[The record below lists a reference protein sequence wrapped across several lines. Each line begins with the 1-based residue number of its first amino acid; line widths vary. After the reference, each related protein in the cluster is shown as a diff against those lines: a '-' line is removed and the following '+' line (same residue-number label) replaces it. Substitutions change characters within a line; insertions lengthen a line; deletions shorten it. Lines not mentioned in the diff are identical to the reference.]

1 MNPSEIQYITRE
13 LQSLKDKPK
22 CFVNG
27 ESYKSLLMKID
38 ISTTDELNIDL
49 APLFYEYGN
58 YLLDQIENVAYKN
71 IFIPKST

>member
-1 MNPSEIQYITRE
+1 
-13 LQSLKDKPK
+13 
-22 CFVNG
+22 
-27 ESYKSLLMKID
+27 MKID